1 MNTNKSVSHSP
12 IKELCGFG
20 LGCFLGG
27 LAGVVVGL
35 WCRTEVAI
43 ITSYGIGFV
52 GGGFLGALTTKHFT
66 R

>member
-1 MNTNKSVSHSP
+1 MNTNKKLNHSP

-20 LGCFLGG
+20 VGCLLGG
-27 LAGVVVGL
+27 LVGVSIGL

-43 ITSYGIGFV
+43 ITSYGLGFV
-52 GGGFLGALTTKHFT
+52 SGGFLGAIITRHLT